1 MSDREEVYRAGSEA
15 RRDFAHRATRGSGA
29 GTDAMTRL
37 VNAAFYRYE
46 HEKRAEADETGHEHE
61 EPESTGDGDVTAR
74 TDG

>member
-15 RRDFAHRATRGSGA
+15 RRDFAHRARRGSRA

-46 HEKRAEADETGHEHE
+46 HEKQAEAADGHED
-61 EPESTGDGDVTAR
+61 PESTEDGDATVR
-74 TDG
+74 PDG

>member
-15 RRDFAHRATRGSGA
+15 RRDFAHRATRGSRA

-46 HEKRAEADETGHEHE
+46 HEKQTEAAE
-61 EPESTGDGDVTAR
+61 EPESTEDGDATSR